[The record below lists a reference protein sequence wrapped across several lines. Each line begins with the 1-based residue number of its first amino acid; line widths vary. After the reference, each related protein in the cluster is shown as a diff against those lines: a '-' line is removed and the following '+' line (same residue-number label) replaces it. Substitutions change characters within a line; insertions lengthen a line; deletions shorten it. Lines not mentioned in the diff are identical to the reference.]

1 MAKWIFG
8 LVACWVA
15 FGPASVLAAK
25 FTVVEFNTWGV
36 PLAVKDTYRYAFA
49 MERLEGLDPDFIV
62 LSEVFTARG
71 KRAFHSA
78 KYPYW
83 VDGPKAFP
91 KLVSSGLRILSKHP
105 VLRASK
111 IEFCKCK
118 GDDCLSRKGAVLA
131 LIRMPDGTKLN
142 LLGTHL
148 NARGGDPVRVDQLE
162 QIRDLIRR
170 EADPEA
176 PLILAGDLNFT
187 PDSEPYLWLRRELS
201 LEDTWLQTHPASEPG
216 YTYDAF
222 ENAYARDYA
231 IRTNFPLTRERI
243 DYILYKEGK
252 STRVSPETSR
262 LIFNERPWYSDHYGL
277 STTFN
282 TL

>member
-1 MAKWIFG
+1 MSKWLLFMAGW
-8 LVACWVA
+8 LLASV
-15 FGPASVLAAK
+15 PASVLAGS

-36 PLAVKDTYRYAFA
+36 PLAVKDTFRYAFA
-49 MERLEGLDPDFIV
+49 MDRLEELDPDFIV
-62 LSEVFTARG
+62 LSEIFTPKG
-71 KRAFHSA
+71 KRAFHSG

-105 VLRASK
+105 VLKASK
-111 IEFCKCK
+111 IEFCRCK

-131 LIRMPDGTKLN
+131 LIQMPDGTKLN

-148 NARGGDPVRVDQLE
+148 NARGGDPIRVDQLA
-162 QIRDLIRR
+162 QIRELIQR
-170 EADPEA
+170 EGDPDA
-176 PLILAGDLNFT
+176 PLVLAGDLNFT
-187 PDSEPYLWLRRELS
+187 PESQPYTWLRSELALADS
-201 LEDTWLQTHPASEPG
+201 WSETHSASEPG

-231 IRTNFPLTRERI
+231 IRTNFPLSRERI
-243 DYILYKEGK
+243 DYILYRNGSKGTLQAE
-252 STRVSPETSR
+252 SSR
-262 LIFNERPWYSDHYGL
+262 LILNERPWYSDHYGL